1 MPAQL
6 GSGIFCKNKML
17 KGQNMP
23 RIKMYTTNFCS
34 YCNRAKRILESKNLE
49 FEEINIHGSAEMRDE
64 IEELT
69 GRRDVPQIF
78 IDDTH
83 IGDDDDLAE
92 LAFSGKLDE
101 MFKREEGTEG
111 TQMEEI
117 KKNSDGNG
125 LEERNVIIIGGG
137 TAGFA
142 AGIYTSRAML
152 EPLLITGDALGGQLS
167 LTLDLENYPGFF
179 GTEAAKFIQ
188 GMQEQAERFGTE
200 VRFDRV
206 TEVDF
211 NRQPFYVKT
220 YDQAYLAKA
229 VIICTG
235 ASPRTLNIPGEEK
248 YGGRGVSYCATCDGF
263 FFQEQRLIVV
273 GGGDAAMEEAIF
285 LTRYASEVYIVHRR
299 DQLRAS
305 QILQERAFKN
315 DKIKFIW
322 NSIVEEIQG
331 DGEKVTGAL
340 LKNVE
345 TDETQVFPIDGVFIF
360 VGHIPN
366 TELFE
371 GVIEMDEQYYIV
383 VDNLQSTNIEGVF
396 AAGDVHDH
404 VFRQAI
410 TAGGAGAAA
419 AISADKF
426 IAELEN
432 RAYPEQ

>member
-1 MPAQL
+1 
-6 GSGIFCKNKML
+6 
-17 KGQNMP
+17 MP
-23 RIKMYTTNFCS
+23 RIKMYTTDFCS

-101 MFKREEGTEG
+101 MFNREGEG

-285 LTRYASEVYIVHRR
+285 LTRFASEVYIVHRR

-322 NSIVEEIQG
+322 SSIVEEIQG

-360 VGHIPN
+360 IGHIPN

-371 GVIEMDEQYYIV
+371 GVIEMDNQDYIV

-419 AISADKF
+419 AISAEKF

-432 RAYPEQ
+432 RAYPGQ

>member
-1 MPAQL
+1 
-6 GSGIFCKNKML
+6 
-17 KGQNMP
+17 MP
-23 RIKMYTTNFCS
+23 RIKMYTTDFCS

-101 MFKREEGTEG
+101 MFNREGEG

-229 VIICTG
+229 IIICTG

-263 FFQEQRLIVV
+263 FFQEQRLVVV

-285 LTRYASEVYIVHRR
+285 LTRFASEVYIVHRR

-322 NSIVEEIQG
+322 SSIVEEIQG

-345 TDETQVFPIDGVFIF
+345 TDETQLFPIDGVFIF
-360 VGHIPN
+360 IGHIPN

-371 GVIEMDEQYYIV
+371 GVIEMDDQDYVV

-419 AISADKF
+419 AISAEKF

-432 RAYPEQ
+432 RAYPGQ